1 MNRRASTN
9 GRKKPARKKKPV
21 QKRPVEKKTTPK
33 RPSRKN
39 AVAKKKATRRKAA
52 AEKPTRGS
60 AARRVAREQL
70 TRRARP
76 SGRSQNRRRPSAKKP
91 PGGKPKTA
99 WRERAA
105 RARKGLGE
113 GLHARRAWLHR
124 AGKVALGG
132 LLVAAALWL
141 GDQTVRYA
149 QQAKAFAIREIVI
162 DGNVQLEEIDV
173 RRAARLQIGS
183 NVFEISAENARN
195 HLLQHPWIADAT
207 VIRKLPGRVR
217 IEIVERT
224 PVALVA
230 LDQLYL
236 VSEQGA
242 VFKRLGVDDP
252 VDLPVITGIASERF
266 YDDFEYRKAILLR
279 SMALLHDYE
288 GAGLSK
294 REPVSEIHFEGANGI
309 ELFIGDDG
317 MNVRLG
323 NGQHRQ
329 KLRRLRQVLERLTR
343 ENTRPSYVY
352 LDNVR
357 SPERVTVRLP

>member
-1 MNRRASTN
+1 MNRRRAASN
-9 GRKKPARKKKPV
+9 GRKKPARKKSLQRK
-21 QKRPVEKKTTPK
+21 PVEKEKPTPK
-33 RPSRKN
+33 RPARKN
-39 AVAKKKATRRKAA
+39 VAAKKAAPRKAA
-52 AEKPTRGS
+52 AKK
-60 AARRVAREQL
+60 L
-70 TRRARP
+70 IRRAAAKKTARQKLT
-76 SGRSQNRRRPSAKKP
+76 GRAASSDRGQNRRRPTAKKP
-91 PGGKPKTA
+91 RRSKPKRT

-105 RARKGLGE
+105 GAREALG
-113 GLHARRAWLHR
+113 GWLLGHRAWLR
-124 AGKVALGG
+124 RGGQVALGG
-132 LLVAAALWL
+132 LLLTATIWL
-141 GDQTVRYA
+141 GEQTVRYA
-149 QQAKAFAIREIVI
+149 HQADAFAIREIVI
-162 DGNVQLEEIDV
+162 DGNHQLEDIDV

-183 NVFEISAENARN
+183 NIFEVSAENARN
-195 HLLQHPWIADAT
+195 HLLQHPWVAEAK
-207 VIRKLPGRVR
+207 VVRKLPGRVR
-217 IEIVERT
+217 IDIVERK

-236 VSEQGA
+236 VSEEGA

-266 YDDFEYRKAILLR
+266 YDDFDYRKAILLR
-279 SMALLHDYE
+279 SMALLQDYE
-288 GAGLSK
+288 GAGLAK

-309 ELFIGDDG
+309 ELFVGDDG

-329 KLRRLRQVLERLTR
+329 KLRRLRQVLERLTK

>member
-1 MNRRASTN
+1 MNRRASSN
-9 GRKKPARKKKPV
+9 ARKKPARKKPTQRKA
-21 QKRPVEKKTTPK
+21 VEKKPAPK
-33 RPSRKN
+33 RPARKN
-39 AVAKKKATRRKAA
+39 AVAKKATPRKAA
-52 AEKPTRGS
+52 AKKPTRR
-60 AARRVAREQL
+60 AAAKKVAREEP

-76 SGRSQNRRRPSAKKP
+76 GDRSQNRRRRSTKKP
-91 PGGKPKTA
+91 PHGKPKRT

-105 RARKGLGE
+105 RATEGLG
-113 GLHARRAWLHR
+113 GWLLARRAWLRR
-124 AGKVALGG
+124 AGQVALGG
-132 LLVAAALWL
+132 LLLAGALWL
-141 GDQTVRYA
+141 GQQTVRYA
-149 QQAKAFAIREIVI
+149 HQADAFAIREIVI
-162 DGNVQLEEIDV
+162 DGNHQLEDIDV

-195 HLLQHPWIADAT
+195 HLLQHPWIAEAK
-207 VIRKLPGRVR
+207 VVRKLPGRVR
-217 IEIVERT
+217 IEIVERN

-236 VSEQGA
+236 VSEEGA

-266 YDDFEYRKAILLR
+266 YDDFDYRKAILLR
-279 SMALLHDYE
+279 SMALLQDYE
-288 GAGLSK
+288 GAGLAK

-309 ELFIGDDG
+309 ELFVGDDG

-329 KLRRLRQVLERLTR
+329 KLRRLRQVLERLTK

>member
-1 MNRRASTN
+1 MNRRTPSNA
-9 GRKKPARKKKPV
+9 RKRPARKKSIQRK
-21 QKRPVEKKTTPK
+21 PVEKKPAPK
-33 RPSRKN
+33 RPARKN
-39 AVAKKKATRRKAA
+39 AAAKKAAPRNVAPKKSSRRATARKTAREHLARKAA
-52 AEKPTRGS
+52 PND
-60 AARRVAREQL
+60 
-70 TRRARP
+70 P
-76 SGRSQNRRRPSAKKP
+76 SQNRRRPTAKKP
-91 PGGKPKTA
+91 RRAKAEKT

-105 RARKGLGE
+105 GARKRLG
-113 GLHARRAWLHR
+113 GWLIARKAWLR
-124 AGKVALGG
+124 RGGQAALGG
-132 LLVAAALWL
+132 LLVAATIWL
-141 GDQTVRYA
+141 GEQTVRYA
-149 QQAKAFAIREIVI
+149 HEADAFAIREIVI
-162 DGNVQLEEIDV
+162 DGNHQLEDIDV

-183 NVFEISAENARN
+183 NIFEVSAENARN
-195 HLLQHPWIADAT
+195 HLLQHPWVAEAK
-207 VIRKLPGRVR
+207 VVRKLPGRVR
-217 IEIVERT
+217 IEIVERN
-224 PVALVA
+224 PVALVT

-236 VSEQGA
+236 VSEEGA

-279 SMALLHDYE
+279 SMALLQDYE
-288 GAGLSK
+288 GAGLAK

-309 ELFIGDDG
+309 ELFVGDDG

-329 KLRRLRQVLERLTR
+329 KLRRLRQVLERLTS